1 MRCNK
6 AGVLMALIS
15 AHLGRWPIRKRW
27 CLYAPEMTGAR
38 NGCFFLRCLCCCFLF
53 LFMFLHKSGD
63 ESQVGSILVSHVVRV
78 GGVDG
83 VGCIGKVELA
93 ALRCKVVEQT

>member
-1 MRCNK
+1 
-6 AGVLMALIS
+6 
-15 AHLGRWPIRKRW
+15 
-27 CLYAPEMTGAR
+27 
-38 NGCFFLRCLCCCFLF
+38 
-53 LFMFLHKSGD
+53 MFLHKSGD